1 MNTKKLHRLMSIV
14 LVTLLL
20 AGCGGVSP
28 EPTATLIQPP
38 QPPTSTEV
46 VESTPVPAITQQAT
60 VIELPDGTRCSFA
73 GTGATLAFEGKR
85 LNYTCEVEGQEV
97 GLLGDV
103 QQSEG
108 VWKVEKVVIGHGDSG
123 FFVQESEEVTM
134 TIERIEL
141 ADGTQCLFAGTGATL
156 AFEGKR
162 LNYTCQVEGQEVGL
176 LGDLRQSE
184 GIWTVEKA
192 VLGHDDSGFF
202 VQELEEVTIKVISAS
217 AASAGMPNPASAFC
231 EEQGGRVEIR
241 EGEGGQVGY
250 CVFPDGSECEEWAFF
265 RGECAPGGGEYQPPD
280 SAVCG
285 DLSKTMVQTLGAA
298 VTTEEAPFVDYISGK
313 AGTGCQ
319 MRATGTG
326 LDFENFWSVA
336 ETLRETLGSQ
346 GWEADF
352 MYAADGPTGTGN
364 GFRRGNTLCLF
375 SVGWEPSEDANCPQ
389 DQPISACELRPEQ
402 KLYTIRLNCA
412 QDTTVA
418 TVPQPEPEPRRIQFA
433 PGATSAQVQGS
444 LAAGGGDRYVLTAMA
459 GQVMTV
465 NLSVATAEVSAIL
478 IIWGADG
485 TVLISDHAD
494 ATTWKGVL
502 PSTQDYYINVR
513 SVAQAPVDYTL
524 EVIIPPVASPT
535 EPEPRR
541 IQFAPGTTSAQVQGS
556 LAVGGGDRYVLT
568 AMAGQ
573 EMTVNLFVPTAEV
586 SAILIIWGA
595 DGTVLISDHADATT
609 WVGQLP
615 STQDYYINVRSV
627 AQAPVGYTLEVI
639 IPPVA
644 SQPEPEPRRI
654 QFAPGTISAQV
665 QGSLAAG
672 GGDRYVLTAMAG
684 QEMTVNLSVATAE
697 VSAILVIWGADGTVL
712 ISDHADA
719 TTWKGVLPLT
729 QDYYINVRSVVQA
742 PVDYTLEVIIPPK

>member
-1 MNTKKLHRLMSIV
+1 MNTKKLQQLMGIM
-14 LVTLLL
+14 LVTLL
-20 AGCGGVSP
+20 AGCGGASP
-28 EPTATLIQPP
+28 EPAATPTQPP
-38 QPPTSTEV
+38 QPPTPTEV
-46 VESTPVPAITQQAT
+46 IESTPGPATTQPAA

-73 GTGATLAFEGKR
+73 STGATLAFEGKR
-85 LNYTCEVEGQEV
+85 LNYTCQVEGQEV
-97 GLLGDV
+97 GLLGDL

-108 VWKVEKVVIGHGDSG
+108 VWKIEKVVIGHGDSG
-123 FFVQESEEVTM
+123 FFVQESEEMTM

-184 GIWTVEKA
+184 GIWTAEKA
-192 VLGHDDSGFF
+192 VIGHGDSGFF
-202 VQELEEVTIKVISAS
+202 VQESEEVTIKVIRGGAV
-217 AASAGMPNPASAFC
+217 SAGMPNPASAFC

-265 RGECAPGGGEYQPPD
+265 RGECVPGGGEYQPPD
-280 SAVCG
+280 SAVCS

-298 VTTEEAPFVDYISGK
+298 VTTEEAPFQDYINGK

-336 ETLRETLGSQ
+336 ETLRETLGAQ

-352 MYAADGPTGTGN
+352 MYAADGPTGTDN

-389 DQPISACELRPEQ
+389 DQPISACELAPEQ
-402 KLYTIRLNCA
+402 KLYTITLNCA

-418 TVPQPEPEPRRIQFA
+418 TVPQLEPEPRRIQFA
-433 PGATSAQVQGS
+433 PGAISAQVQGS
-444 LAAGGGDRYVLTAMA
+444 LAAGEGDRYVLTAMA
-459 GQVMTV
+459 DQEMTV
-465 NLSVATAEVSAIL
+465 NLSVATADVSAIL
-478 IIWGADG
+478 VIWGADG

-494 ATTWKGVL
+494 ATSWVGPL

-513 SVAQAPVDYTL
+513 SVSQAPVD
-524 EVIIPPVASPT
+524 
-535 EPEPRR
+535 
-541 IQFAPGTTSAQVQGS
+541 
-556 LAVGGGDRYVLT
+556 
-568 AMAGQ
+568 
-573 EMTVNLFVPTAEV
+573 
-586 SAILIIWGA
+586 
-595 DGTVLISDHADATT
+595 
-609 WVGQLP
+609 
-615 STQDYYINVRSV
+615 
-627 AQAPVGYTLEVI
+627 YTLEVI

-654 QFAPGTISAQV
+654 QFAPGAISAQV

-672 GGDRYVLTAMAG
+672 EGDRYVLTAMAG
-684 QEMTVNLSVATAE
+684 QEMTVNLFVATAK
-697 VSAILVIWGADGTVL
+697 VSAILIIWGADGTVL

-719 TTWKGVLPLT
+719 TSWVGQIPST
-729 QDYYINVRSVVQA
+729 QDYYINVRSVAQA
-742 PVDYTLEVIIPPK
+742 PVNYTLEVIIPPATADFTGQWEWESDDGSATFTLSLTQSGNQLQGSHAAVMQGGNRIDSLLPDLSIFGNVNGNIAQVTFQSSFASTIGQATVTHSGDAIIWKVAVPPDQYFIPDEAALRRATTP

>member
-1 MNTKKLHRLMSIV
+1 MNTKKLQQLMGIM

-20 AGCGGVSP
+20 VGCGGASP
-28 EPTATLIQPP
+28 EPEAMPTQPP
-38 QPPTSTEV
+38 QPPAATPVPPAPTEV
-46 VESTPVPAITQQAT
+46 IESTPVPATTQQAA

-103 QQSEG
+103 QQSED

-162 LNYTCQVEGQEVGL
+162 LNYTCEVEGQEVGL
-176 LGDLRQSE
+176 LGDLKQSE
-184 GIWTVEKA
+184 GVWTAEKA

-202 VQELEEVTIKVISAS
+202 VKESEGVTIKVVSGGAVS
-217 AASAGMPNPASAFC
+217 GMPNPASVFC

-241 EGEGGQVGY
+241 AGEGGQVGY

-265 RGECAPGGGEYQPPD
+265 RGECVPGGGGYQPLD
-280 SAVCG
+280 SAVCS
-285 DLSKTMVQTLGAA
+285 DLSKTMVQTLGVA
-298 VTTEEAPFVDYISGK
+298 VTTEEAPFMDHISGK

-319 MRATGTG
+319 MTATGTG

-336 ETLRETLGSQ
+336 EALREALGSQ
-346 GWEADF
+346 GWQADF

-364 GFRRGNTLCLF
+364 GFRKGNALCLF

-389 DQPISACELRPEQ
+389 DQPISACELAPEQ

-412 QDTTVA
+412 QDTTVTA
-418 TVPQPEPEPRRIQFA
+418 VPQSEPEPTRIQFA
-433 PGATSAQVQGS
+433 PGAISAQLQGS
-444 LAAGGGDRYVLTAMA
+444 LAAGGVDRYVLTAMA
-459 GQVMTV
+459 GQQMTV

-478 IIWGADG
+478 
-485 TVLISDHAD
+485 V
-494 ATTWKGVL
+494 
-502 PSTQDYYINVR
+502 
-513 SVAQAPVDYTL
+513 
-524 EVIIPPVASPT
+524 
-535 EPEPRR
+535 
-541 IQFAPGTTSAQVQGS
+541 
-556 LAVGGGDRYVLT
+556 
-568 AMAGQ
+568 
-573 EMTVNLFVPTAEV
+573 
-586 SAILIIWGA
+586 IWGA

-609 WVGQLP
+609 WVGPLP
-615 STQDYYINVRSV
+615 STQDYYIDVRSV
-627 AQAPVGYTLEVI
+627 AQASIGYTLEVI
-639 IPPVA
+639 IPPAA
-644 SQPEPEPRRI
+644 SQPEPEPTRI
-654 QFAPGTISAQV
+654 QFAQGAISAQV

-672 GGDRYVLTAMAG
+672 EVDRYVLTAMAG

-719 TTWKGVLPLT
+719 TTWVGPLPST
-729 QDYYINVRSVVQA
+729 QDYDIDVRSVAQA
-742 PVDYTLEVIIPPK
+742 PVDYMLEVIIPPK

>member
-1 MNTKKLHRLMSIV
+1 MNTRKLQRLTGIM

-46 VESTPVPAITQQAT
+46 VESTPVPAITQQAA

-103 QQSEG
+103 QQSED

-202 VQELEEVTIKVISAS
+202 VQELGEVTIKVISGS

-285 DLSKTMVQTLGAA
+285 DLSKTMVQTLGVP

-326 LDFENFWSVA
+326 LDFEDFWSVA
-336 ETLRETLGSQ
+336 ETMRETLGSQ

-352 MYAADGPTGTGN
+352 TYAADGPTGTGN

-433 PGATSAQVQGS
+433 PGAISAQVQGS
-444 LAAGGGDRYVLTAMA
+444 LAAGGHDRYVLTAMA
-459 GQVMTV
+459 GQEMTV

-478 IIWGADG
+478 VIWGADG

-494 ATTWKGVL
+494 ATTWRGVL

-524 EVIIPPVASPT
+524 EVIIPPVASQP
-535 EPEPRR
+535 EPQPRR
-541 IQFAPGTTSAQVQGS
+541 IQFAPG
-556 LAVGGGDRYVLT
+556 
-568 AMAGQ
+568 
-573 EMTVNLFVPTAEV
+573 
-586 SAILIIWGA
+586 
-595 DGTVLISDHADATT
+595 AT
-609 WVGQLP
+609 
-615 STQDYYINVRSV
+615 
-627 AQAPVGYTLEVI
+627 
-639 IPPVA
+639 
-644 SQPEPEPRRI
+644 
-654 QFAPGTISAQV
+654 SAQV

-719 TTWKGVLPLT
+719 TTWKGVLPST
-729 QDYYINVRSVVQA
+729 QDYYINVRSVAQA